1 MSIVDLAVR
10 EKEKKTLD
18 DRLNKCRYALAQAK
32 GVQYKPWYP
41 SFFWWAGAA
50 KDDLLDPL
58 PAPPSAATGGSRRNR
73 KTRKSRQ
80 VRRTRT
86 KSLRS
91 K

>member
-58 PAPPSAATGGSRRNR
+58 PAPPATGGSRRNR
-73 KTRKSRQ
+73 KKTRKSRLSK
-80 VRRTRT
+80 R

>member
-1 MSIVDLAVR
+1 MGIVDLAVR

-58 PAPPSAATGGSRRNR
+58 PPAPVSGGSRRNR
-73 KTRKSRQ
+73 MKTRRA
-80 VRRTRT
+80 RRSKR

>member
-1 MSIVDLAVR
+1 MGIVSLAVR

-32 GVQYKPWYP
+32 GLQYKPWAP

-58 PAPPSAATGGSRRNR
+58 PPAPVSGGSRRNR
-73 KTRKSRQ
+73 TRRSKRSQR
-80 VRRTRT
+80 